1 MKSMLLA
8 ATLAL
13 GAAAPALAQHAGHGM
28 ARPSAAAATTEPA
41 DGEVRRIDKA
51 RGTVLMRHGEI
62 KSLNMGAMT
71 MSFKLK
77 DPALA
82 ADLKEGDKVRFT
94 VEQKGDDLIITS
106 IRKAN

>member
-1 MKSMLLA
+1 MKSLLLVTA
-8 ATLAL
+8 LAL
-13 GAAAPALAQHAGHGM
+13 GTAAPAFAQHSGHGM
-28 ARPSAAAATTEPA
+28 AKPSAAATTAEPA

-51 RGTVLMRHGEI
+51 RGTVLLRHGEI
-62 KSLNMGAMT
+62 KSLSMGAMT

-77 DPALA
+77 DPAMA

-94 VEQKGDDLIITS
+94 AEQKGDDLIITS